1 MSFEQILIDHF
12 SPFRDR
18 PARSR
23 STVLCQALD
32 LTRFSARSDAALTCS
47 TILLQVEQATARP
60 VNVRVQSTRKVP
72 EIMPCHVTRVM
83 PGDRVNE
90 QNVSTT
96 FNV

>member
-23 STVLCQALD
+23 STVLCQSLD
-32 LTRFSARSDAALTCS
+32 LTRFSARSYAALTCS

-72 EIMPCHVTRVM
+72 EMSCHVTRVM
-83 PGDRVNE
+83 PGNRVNE